1 LNHFVTSF
9 FGSAVFDPQDE
20 IGVEDDDGAAL
31 SGATGNPA
39 ICDL

>member
-1 LNHFVTSF
+1 LEVAALN
-9 FGSAVFDPQDE
+9 PQDE
-20 IGVEDDDGAAL
+20 IDVEDDDGAAL